1 MKCYLKVLSIQ
12 YFNIFST
19 FILCLRTLRL
29 DTQYFRCNHCL
40 LFFQKPTHLGLLTD
54 QILKFLFECPKGS
67 LQQVVSE
74 MLEHYFSPKR
84 IGHYQDEDILWF
96 LKLFEDEN
104 FDRIFHT
111 KESGVRLLKFYLS
124 RILSTSSAV
133 FDNSLG
139 IFDNEVCLLHI
150 IS

>member
-1 MKCYLKVLSIQ
+1 M
-12 YFNIFST
+12 
-19 FILCLRTLRL
+19 LRL
-29 DTQYFRCNHCL
+29 DTQYYRCNHCL
-40 LFFQKPTHLGLLTD
+40 LFFQKPTNLGLLTD

-74 MLEHYFSPKR
+74 MLEHYFSPTR
-84 IGHYQDEDILWF
+84 SGHFQDEDIHWF

-124 RILSTSSAV
+124 RILSTSSDSIA
-133 FDNSLG
+133 FDNPLG
-139 IFDNEVCLLHI
+139 IFDSKVCFLHTL
-150 IS
+150 SWQARLTFY